1 MIFLGGGWHAPRNYD
16 MDYKRKSERVIQRK
30 GLRRIAI
37 NTVGAME
44 EVELN

>member
-1 MIFLGGGWHAPRNYD
+1 MNELLIGKVKTKWPT
-16 MDYKRKSERVIQRK
+16 KKSERVIQRK
-30 GLRRIAI
+30 ELRRIAI